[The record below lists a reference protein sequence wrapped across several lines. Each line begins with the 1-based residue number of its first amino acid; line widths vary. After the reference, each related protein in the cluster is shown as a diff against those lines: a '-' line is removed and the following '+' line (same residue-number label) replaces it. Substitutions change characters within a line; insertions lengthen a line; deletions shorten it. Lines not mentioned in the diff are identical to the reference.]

1 MQHDDWLEFGI
12 YLSFVLLI
20 EDWIEGIKR
29 LVQVTNLNQR
39 MKFPLPL
46 RTQSDTS
53 LCSVQGLRT
62 SCASVV

>member
-1 MQHDDWLEFGI
+1 MMVYEIASEKTPRNDKLRPPCNDK
-12 YLSFVLLI
+12 LI
-20 EDWIEGIKR
+20 
-29 LVQVTNLNQR
+29 
-39 MKFPLPL
+39 PLPL